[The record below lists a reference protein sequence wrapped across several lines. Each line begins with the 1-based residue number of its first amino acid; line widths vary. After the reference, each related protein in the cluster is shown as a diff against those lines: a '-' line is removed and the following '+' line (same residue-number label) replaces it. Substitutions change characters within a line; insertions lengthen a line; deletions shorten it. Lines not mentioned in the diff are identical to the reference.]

1 MLFYT
6 YIPIYSRL
14 QGGTDVNVM
23 LFIRYLFDFSIFFPT
38 ALLCI
43 APVRDHLK
51 SPKRSPLIALGVV
64 AVCWLAFSV
73 IGAAFGI
80 NSNMLLWWEMLL
92 AFCLYRRALRDS
104 FSFGQPAFAFTTSTM
119 VISMCRMLAVVINA
133 RAELNNPDNVYLLS
147 TSMLSLGLSAALS
160 ALYYSTT
167 VSWIR
172 WLLNQFDEERLWRT
186 VWVWPMALTALFIFI
201 LPQDPATVLV
211 NRMQKISVLV
221 ILASFISVFLQL
233 YQYYR
238 IAREC
243 TLNLHLTQENQMLA
257 VESRRYTEL
266 RTYME
271 QTRHLRHDFRQH
283 MRVISGL
290 TESGNLDA
298 LKVYLRQY
306 ESEIGDAPT
315 LLCSNP
321 AVDAIAGYYA
331 LWAANKQIPIH
342 WSLNLPDQ
350 LPLPEADLCMLL
362 GNLLEN
368 ALLASESL
376 PPEQRDVSVVCQ
388 MLSPAMLG
396 LIVENRY
403 DGVLKRHGDTL
414 YSTRHSGCGTGLIS
428 VKSAVRK
435 YNGQLTLDTENQT
448 FRVHILLNL

>member
-1 MLFYT
+1 MLCF
-6 YIPIYSRL
+6 
-14 QGGTDVNVM
+14 
-23 LFIRYLFDFSIFFPT
+23 
-38 ALLCI
+38 

-51 SPKRSPLIALGVV
+51 FSKHFMPMVLGIA
-64 AVCWLAFSV
+64 AVFWLAFSLF
-73 IGAAFGI
+73 GAVFGA
-80 NSNMLLWWEMLL
+80 NSNALLWWAMLL
-92 AFCLYRRALRDS
+92 AFCLYRRALGSS
-104 FSFGQPAFAFTTSTM
+104 FSLGRSAFAFTASTM

-133 RAELNNPDNVYLLS
+133 RAELNNSENAYLFS
-147 TSMLSLGLSAALS
+147 TSALSLGLSAVLS
-160 ALYYSTT
+160 VLYVSTT
-167 VSWIR
+167 VPWIR

-186 VWVWPMALTALFIFI
+186 VWIWPMALTALFIFI
-201 LPQDPATVLV
+201 LPQDPATILV
-211 NRMQKISVLV
+211 NRMQKISILV

-283 MRVISGL
+283 LRVISGL

-298 LKVYLRQY
+298 LKTYLHQY
-306 ESEIGDAPT
+306 ESEIGDAPA

-331 LWAANKQIPIH
+331 LWASQKQIPIH
-342 WSLNLPDQ
+342 WNLNLPDQ
-350 LPLPEADLCMLL
+350 LPLPESDLCMLM

-368 ALLASESL
+368 ALLASENL
-376 PPEQRDVSVVCQ
+376 PPAERDVSVVCQ

-403 DGVLKRHGDTL
+403 DGTLKHHGDVL
-414 YSTRHSGCGTGLIS
+414 YSTRHAGCGMGLIS

-435 YNGQLTLDTENQT
+435 YNGQLTMSTENKT

>member
-1 MLFYT
+1 MLCF
-6 YIPIYSRL
+6 
-14 QGGTDVNVM
+14 
-23 LFIRYLFDFSIFFPT
+23 
-38 ALLCI
+38 

-51 SPKRSPLIALGVV
+51 FSKHFMPMVLGIA
-64 AVCWLAFSV
+64 AVFWLAFSLF
-73 IGAAFGI
+73 GAVFGA
-80 NSNMLLWWEMLL
+80 NSNALLWWAMLL
-92 AFCLYRRALRDS
+92 AFCLYRRALGSS
-104 FSFGQPAFAFTTSTM
+104 FSLGRSAFAFTASTM

-133 RAELNNPDNVYLLS
+133 RAELNNSENAYLFS
-147 TSMLSLGLSAALS
+147 TSALSLGLSAVLS
-160 ALYYSTT
+160 VLYVSTT
-167 VSWIR
+167 VPWIR

-186 VWVWPMALTALFIFI
+186 VWIWPMALTALFIFI
-201 LPQDPATVLV
+201 LPQDPATILV
-211 NRMQKISVLV
+211 NRMQKISILV

-283 MRVISGL
+283 LRVISGL

-298 LKVYLRQY
+298 LKTYLHQY
-306 ESEIGDAPT
+306 ESEIGDAPA

-331 LWAANKQIPIH
+331 LWASQKQIPIH
-342 WSLNLPDQ
+342 WNLNLPDQ
-350 LPLPEADLCMLL
+350 LPLPESDLCMLM

-368 ALLASESL
+368 ALLASENL
-376 PPEQRDVSVVCQ
+376 PPAERDVSVVCQ

-403 DGVLKRHGDTL
+403 DGTLKRHGDTL
-414 YSTRHSGCGTGLIS
+414 YSTRHSGCGMGLIS

-435 YNGQLTLDTENQT
+435 YNGQLTMSTENKT

>member
-1 MLFYT
+1 MNILLFAH
-6 YIPIYSRL
+6 
-14 QGGTDVNVM
+14 
-23 LFIRYLFDFSIFFPT
+23 YLADFSIFFPV
-38 ALLCI
+38 ALLCL
-43 APVRDHLK
+43 APVRSHMK
-51 SPKRSPLIALGVV
+51 FPKRSPLIALGIA
-64 AVCWLAFSV
+64 AVFWLAFSLF
-73 IGAAFGI
+73 GAVLGA
-80 NSNMLLWWEMLL
+80 NSNALLWWAMLL
-92 AFCLYRRALRDS
+92 AFLLYRCALSSS
-104 FSFGQPAFAFTTSTM
+104 FSFGRPAFAFTTSTM

-133 RAELNNPDNVYLLS
+133 RAELNNSENVYLFS
-147 TSMLSLGLSAALS
+147 TSALSLGLSAVLS
-160 ALYYSTT
+160 VLYVSTT
-167 VSWIR
+167 VPWIR

-186 VWVWPMALTALFIFI
+186 VWIWPMALTALFIFI
-201 LPQDPATVLV
+201 LPQDPATILV

-257 VESRRYTEL
+257 VESRRYAEL

-283 MRVISGL
+283 LRVISGL

-298 LKVYLRQY
+298 LKTYLHQY
-306 ESEIGDAPT
+306 ESEIGDAPA

-331 LWAANKQIPIH
+331 LWASQKQIPIH
-342 WSLNLPDQ
+342 WNLNLPDQ
-350 LPLPEADLCMLL
+350 LPLPESDLCMLM

-368 ALLASESL
+368 ALLASENL
-376 PPEQRDVSVVCQ
+376 PPEERDVSVVCQ

-403 DGVLKRHGDTL
+403 DGTLKRHGDAL

-435 YNGQLTLDTENQT
+435 YNGQLTMSTENKT

>member
-1 MLFYT
+1 MLCF
-6 YIPIYSRL
+6 
-14 QGGTDVNVM
+14 
-23 LFIRYLFDFSIFFPT
+23 
-38 ALLCI
+38 

-51 SPKRSPLIALGVV
+51 FSKHFMPMVLGIA
-64 AVCWLAFSV
+64 AVFWLAFSLF
-73 IGAAFGI
+73 GAVLGA
-80 NSNMLLWWEMLL
+80 NSNALLWWAMLL
-92 AFCLYRRALRDS
+92 AFCLYQRALGFS
-104 FSFGQPAFAFTTSTM
+104 FSLGRSAFAFTASTM

-133 RAELNNPDNVYLLS
+133 RAELNNSENVYLFS
-147 TSMLSLGLSAALS
+147 TSALSLGLSAVLS
-160 ALYYSTT
+160 VLYVSTT

-186 VWVWPMALTALFIFI
+186 VWIWPMALTALFIFI
-201 LPQDPATVLV
+201 LPQDPATILV
-211 NRMQKISVLV
+211 NRMQKISILV

-257 VESRRYTEL
+257 VESRRYAEL

-283 MRVISGL
+283 LRVISGL

-298 LKVYLRQY
+298 LKTYLHQY
-306 ESEIGDAPT
+306 ESEIGDAPA

-331 LWAANKQIPIH
+331 LWASQKQIPIH
-342 WSLNLPDQ
+342 WNLNLPDQ
-350 LPLPEADLCMLL
+350 LPLPESDLCMLM

-368 ALLASESL
+368 ALLASENL
-376 PPEQRDVSVVCQ
+376 PPEERDVSVVCQ
-388 MLSPAMLG
+388 MLSHAMLG

-403 DGVLKRHGDTL
+403 DGTLKRHGDTL
-414 YSTRHSGCGTGLIS
+414 YSTRHSGCGMGLIS

-435 YNGQLTLDTENQT
+435 YNGQLTMSTENKT

>member
-1 MLFYT
+1 MNILLFAHY
-6 YIPIYSRL
+6 L
-14 QGGTDVNVM
+14 ADV
-23 LFIRYLFDFSIFFPT
+23 SIFFPV
-38 ALLCI
+38 ALLCL
-43 APVRDHLK
+43 APVRSHMK
-51 SPKRSPLIALGVV
+51 FPKRSPLIALGIA
-64 AVCWLAFSV
+64 AVFWLAFSLF
-73 IGAAFGI
+73 GAVLGA
-80 NSNMLLWWEMLL
+80 NSNALLWWAMLL
-92 AFCLYRRALRDS
+92 AFLLYRCALSSS
-104 FSFGQPAFAFTTSTM
+104 FSFGRPAFAFTTSTM

-133 RAELNNPDNVYLLS
+133 RAELNNSENVYLFS
-147 TSMLSLGLSAALS
+147 TSALSLGLSAVLS
-160 ALYYSTT
+160 VLYVSTT
-167 VSWIR
+167 VPWIR

-186 VWVWPMALTALFIFI
+186 VWIWPMALTALFIFI
-201 LPQDPATVLV
+201 LPQDPATILV

-283 MRVISGL
+283 LRVISGL

-298 LKVYLRQY
+298 LKTYLHQY
-306 ESEIGDAPT
+306 ESEIGDAPA

-331 LWAANKQIPIH
+331 LWASQKQIPIH
-342 WSLNLPDQ
+342 WNLNLPDQ
-350 LPLPEADLCMLL
+350 LPLPESDLCMLM

-368 ALLASESL
+368 ALLASENL
-376 PPEQRDVSVVCQ
+376 PPEERDVSVVCQ

-403 DGVLKRHGDTL
+403 DGTLKRHGDAL

-435 YNGQLTLDTENQT
+435 YNGQLTMSTENKT

>member
-1 MLFYT
+1 MNILLFAH
-6 YIPIYSRL
+6 
-14 QGGTDVNVM
+14 
-23 LFIRYLFDFSIFFPT
+23 YLADFSIFFPV
-38 ALLCI
+38 ALLCL
-43 APVRDHLK
+43 APVRSHMK
-51 SPKRSPLIALGVV
+51 FPKRSPLIALGIA
-64 AVCWLAFSV
+64 AVFWLAFSLF
-73 IGAAFGI
+73 GAVLGA
-80 NSNMLLWWEMLL
+80 NSNALLWWAMLL
-92 AFCLYRRALRDS
+92 AFLLYRCALSSS
-104 FSFGQPAFAFTTSTM
+104 FSFGRPAFAFTTSTM

-133 RAELNNPDNVYLLS
+133 RAELNNSENVYLFS
-147 TSMLSLGLSAALS
+147 TSALSLGLSAVLS
-160 ALYYSTT
+160 VLYVSTT
-167 VSWIR
+167 VPWIR

-186 VWVWPMALTALFIFI
+186 VWIWPMALTALFIFI
-201 LPQDPATVLV
+201 LPQDPATILV
-211 NRMQKISVLV
+211 NRMQKISVLA

-283 MRVISGL
+283 LRVISRL

-298 LKVYLRQY
+298 LKTYLHQY
-306 ESEIGDAPT
+306 ESEIGDAPA

-331 LWAANKQIPIH
+331 LWASQKQIPIH
-342 WSLNLPDQ
+342 WNLNLPDQ
-350 LPLPEADLCMLL
+350 LPLPESDLCMLM

-368 ALLASESL
+368 ALLASENL
-376 PPEQRDVSVVCQ
+376 PPEERDVSVVCQ

-403 DGVLKRHGDTL
+403 DGTLKRHGDAL

-435 YNGQLTLDTENQT
+435 YNGQLTMSTENKT

>member
-1 MLFYT
+1 MLCF
-6 YIPIYSRL
+6 
-14 QGGTDVNVM
+14 
-23 LFIRYLFDFSIFFPT
+23 
-38 ALLCI
+38 

-51 SPKRSPLIALGVV
+51 FSKHFIPMVLGVA
-64 AVCWLAFSV
+64 AVFWLAFSLF
-73 IGAAFGI
+73 GAVLGA
-80 NSNMLLWWEMLL
+80 NSNALLWWAMLL
-92 AFCLYRRALRDS
+92 AFCLHQRALGFS
-104 FSFGQPAFAFTTSTM
+104 FSLGRSAFAFTASTM

-133 RAELNNPDNVYLLS
+133 RAELNNSENVYLFS
-147 TSMLSLGLSAALS
+147 TSALSLGLSAVLS
-160 ALYYSTT
+160 VLYVSTT

-186 VWVWPMALTALFIFI
+186 VWIWPMALTALFIFI
-201 LPQDPATVLV
+201 LPQDPATILV
-211 NRMQKISVLV
+211 NRMQKISILV

-257 VESRRYTEL
+257 VESRRYAEL

-283 MRVISGL
+283 LRVISGL

-298 LKVYLRQY
+298 LKTYLHQY
-306 ESEIGDAPT
+306 ESEIGDAPA

-331 LWAANKQIPIH
+331 LWASQKQIPIH
-342 WSLNLPDQ
+342 WNLNLPDQ
-350 LPLPEADLCMLL
+350 LSLPESDLCMLM

-368 ALLASESL
+368 ALLASENL
-376 PPEQRDVSVVCQ
+376 PPEERDVSVVCQ

-403 DGVLKRHGDTL
+403 DGTLKRHGDTL
-414 YSTRHSGCGTGLIS
+414 YSTRHSGCGMGLIS

-435 YNGQLTLDTENQT
+435 YNGQLTMSTENKT

>member
-1 MLFYT
+1 M
-6 YIPIYSRL
+6 
-14 QGGTDVNVM
+14 
-23 LFIRYLFDFSIFFPT
+23 
-38 ALLCI
+38 
-43 APVRDHLK
+43 K
-51 SPKRSPLIALGVV
+51 SPKRSPLIALGIA
-64 AVCWLAFSV
+64 AVFWLAFSLF
-73 IGAAFGI
+73 GAVLGA
-80 NSNMLLWWEMLL
+80 NSNTLIWWAMLL
-92 AFCLYRRALRDS
+92 AFCLYRRVLSSA
-104 FSFGQPAFAFTTSTM
+104 FSLGRSAFAFTTSTM
-119 VISMCRMLAVVINA
+119 AISMCRMLAVVINA
-133 RAELNNPDNVYLLS
+133 RAELNNPENVYLFS
-147 TSMLSLGLSAALS
+147 TSALSLGLSAVLS
-160 ALYYSTT
+160 VLYVSTT
-167 VSWIR
+167 VPWIR

-186 VWVWPMALTALFIFI
+186 VWIWPMALTALFIFI
-201 LPQDPATVLV
+201 LPQDPATILV

-283 MRVISGL
+283 LRVISGL
-290 TESGNLDA
+290 TESGNLNA
-298 LKVYLRQY
+298 LKTYLHQY
-306 ESEIGDAPT
+306 ESEIGDAPA

-331 LWAANKQIPIH
+331 LWASQKQIPIH
-342 WSLNLPDQ
+342 WNLNLPDR
-350 LPLPEADLCMLL
+350 LPLPEADLCMLM

-368 ALLASESL
+368 ALLASENL
-376 PPEQRDVSVVCQ
+376 PPEERDVSVVCQ

-403 DGVLKRHGDTL
+403 DGTLKRHGDTL

-435 YNGQLTLDTENQT
+435 YNGQLTMSTENKT

>member
-1 MLFYT
+1 MLCF
-6 YIPIYSRL
+6 
-14 QGGTDVNVM
+14 
-23 LFIRYLFDFSIFFPT
+23 
-38 ALLCI
+38 

-51 SPKRSPLIALGVV
+51 FSKHFIPMVLSV
-64 AVCWLAFSV
+64 AAVFWLAFSLF
-73 IGAAFGI
+73 GAVLGA
-80 NSNMLLWWEMLL
+80 NSNALLWWAMLL
-92 AFCLYRRALRDS
+92 AFCLYQRALGFS
-104 FSFGQPAFAFTTSTM
+104 FSLGRSAFAFTASTM

-133 RAELNNPDNVYLLS
+133 RAELNNSENVYLFS
-147 TSMLSLGLSAALS
+147 TSALSLGLSAVLS
-160 ALYYSTT
+160 VLYVSTT

-186 VWVWPMALTALFIFI
+186 VWIWPMALTALFIFI
-201 LPQDPATVLV
+201 LPQDPATILV
-211 NRMQKISVLV
+211 NRMQKISILV

-257 VESRRYTEL
+257 VESRRYAEL

-283 MRVISGL
+283 LRVISGL

-298 LKVYLRQY
+298 LKTYLHQY
-306 ESEIGDAPT
+306 ESEIGDAPA

-331 LWAANKQIPIH
+331 LWASQKQIPIH
-342 WSLNLPDQ
+342 WNLNLPDQ
-350 LPLPEADLCMLL
+350 LSLPEADLCMLM

-368 ALLASESL
+368 ALLASENL
-376 PPEQRDVSVVCQ
+376 PPEERDVSVVCQ

-403 DGVLKRHGDTL
+403 DGTLKRHGDTL
-414 YSTRHSGCGTGLIS
+414 YSTRHSGCGMGLIS

-435 YNGQLTLDTENQT
+435 YNGQLTMSTENKT

>member
-1 MLFYT
+1 MNILLFAH
-6 YIPIYSRL
+6 
-14 QGGTDVNVM
+14 
-23 LFIRYLFDFSIFFPT
+23 YLADFSIFFPV
-38 ALLCI
+38 ALLCL
-43 APVRDHLK
+43 APVRSHMK
-51 SPKRSPLIALGVV
+51 FPKRSPLIALGIA
-64 AVCWLAFSV
+64 AVFWLAFSLF
-73 IGAAFGI
+73 GAVLGA
-80 NSNMLLWWEMLL
+80 NSNALLWWAMLL
-92 AFCLYRRALRDS
+92 AFLLYRCALSSS
-104 FSFGQPAFAFTTSTM
+104 FSFGRPAFAFTTSTM

-133 RAELNNPDNVYLLS
+133 RAELNNSENVYLFS
-147 TSMLSLGLSAALS
+147 TSALSLGLSAALS
-160 ALYYSTT
+160 ALY
-167 VSWIR
+167 VSATAPWIR

-186 VWVWPMALTALFIFI
+186 VWIWPMALTALFIFI
-201 LPQDPATVLV
+201 LPQDPATILV

-283 MRVISGL
+283 LRVISGL

-298 LKVYLRQY
+298 LKTYLHQY
-306 ESEIGDAPT
+306 ESEIGDAPA

-331 LWAANKQIPIH
+331 LWASQKQIPIH
-342 WSLNLPDQ
+342 WNLNLPDQ
-350 LPLPEADLCMLL
+350 LPLPESDLCMLM

-368 ALLASESL
+368 ALLASENL
-376 PPEQRDVSVVCQ
+376 PPEERDVSVVCQ

-403 DGVLKRHGDTL
+403 DGTLKRHGDAL

-435 YNGQLTLDTENQT
+435 YNGQLTMSTENKT

>member
-1 MLFYT
+1 MLCF
-6 YIPIYSRL
+6 
-14 QGGTDVNVM
+14 
-23 LFIRYLFDFSIFFPT
+23 
-38 ALLCI
+38 

-51 SPKRSPLIALGVV
+51 FSKHFIPMVLGIA
-64 AVCWLAFSV
+64 AVFWLAFSLF
-73 IGAAFGI
+73 GAVLGA
-80 NSNMLLWWEMLL
+80 NSNALLWWAMLL
-92 AFCLYRRALRDS
+92 AFCLYQRALGFS
-104 FSFGQPAFAFTTSTM
+104 FSLGRSAFAFTASTM

-133 RAELNNPDNVYLLS
+133 RAELNNSENVYLFS
-147 TSMLSLGLSAALS
+147 TSALSLGLSAVLS
-160 ALYYSTT
+160 VLYVSTT

-186 VWVWPMALTALFIFI
+186 VWIWPMALTALFIFI
-201 LPQDPATVLV
+201 LPQDPATILV
-211 NRMQKISVLV
+211 NRMQKISILV

-233 YQYYR
+233 YRYYR

-283 MRVISGL
+283 LRVISGL

-298 LKVYLRQY
+298 LKTYLHQY
-306 ESEIGDAPT
+306 ESEIGDAPA

-331 LWAANKQIPIH
+331 LWASQKQISIH
-342 WSLNLPDQ
+342 WNLNLPDQ
-350 LPLPEADLCMLL
+350 LPLPESDLCMLM

-368 ALLASESL
+368 ALLASENL
-376 PPEQRDVSVVCQ
+376 PTEERDVSVVCQ

-403 DGVLKRHGDTL
+403 DGTLKRHGDTL
-414 YSTRHSGCGTGLIS
+414 YSTRHSGCGMGLIS
-428 VKSAVRK
+428 IKSAVRK
-435 YNGQLTLDTENQT
+435 YNGQLTMSTENKT

>member
-1 MLFYT
+1 MNILLFA
-6 YIPIYSRL
+6 
-14 QGGTDVNVM
+14 
-23 LFIRYLFDFSIFFPT
+23 RYLADFSIFFPV

-43 APVRDHLK
+43 APVRSHMK
-51 SPKRSPLIALGVV
+51 FPKRSPLIVLGIA
-64 AVCWLAFSV
+64 AVFWLAFSLF
-73 IGAAFGI
+73 GAVLGA
-80 NSNMLLWWEMLL
+80 NSNTLIWWAMLL
-92 AFCLYRRALRDS
+92 AFCLYRRVLSSS
-104 FSFGQPAFAFTTSTM
+104 FSLGRSAFAFTASTM

-133 RAELNNPDNVYLLS
+133 RAELNNPENAYLFS
-147 TSMLSLGLSAALS
+147 TSALSLGLSAVLS
-160 ALYYSTT
+160 VLYVSTT
-167 VSWIR
+167 VPWIR

-186 VWVWPMALTALFIFI
+186 VWIWPMALTALFIFI
-201 LPQDPATVLV
+201 LPQDPATILV

-257 VESRRYTEL
+257 VESRRYAEL

-283 MRVISGL
+283 LRVISGL

-298 LKVYLRQY
+298 LKTYLHQY
-306 ESEIGDAPT
+306 ESEIGDAPA
-315 LLCSNP
+315 LLCSNL

-331 LWAANKQIPIH
+331 LWASQKQIPIH
-342 WSLNLPDQ
+342 WNLNLPDQ
-350 LPLPEADLCMLL
+350 LPMPEADLCMMM

-368 ALLASESL
+368 ALLASERL
-376 PPEQRDVSVVCQ
+376 PPEERDVSVVCQ

-403 DGVLKRHGDTL
+403 DGTLKRHGDTL

-435 YNGQLTLDTENQT
+435 YNGQLTMSTENKT

>member
-1 MLFYT
+1 MLCF
-6 YIPIYSRL
+6 
-14 QGGTDVNVM
+14 
-23 LFIRYLFDFSIFFPT
+23 
-38 ALLCI
+38 

-51 SPKRSPLIALGVV
+51 FSKHFIPMVLGVA
-64 AVCWLAFSV
+64 AVFWLAFSLF
-73 IGAAFGI
+73 GAVLGA
-80 NSNMLLWWEMLL
+80 NSNALLWWAMLL
-92 AFCLYRRALRDS
+92 AFCLYQRALGFS
-104 FSFGQPAFAFTTSTM
+104 FSLGRSAFAFTASTM

-133 RAELNNPDNVYLLS
+133 RAELNNSENVYLFS
-147 TSMLSLGLSAALS
+147 TSALSLGLSAVLS
-160 ALYYSTT
+160 VLYVSTT
-167 VSWIR
+167 VPWIR

-186 VWVWPMALTALFIFI
+186 VWIWPMALTALFIFI
-201 LPQDPATVLV
+201 LPQDPATILV
-211 NRMQKISVLV
+211 NRMQKISILV

-238 IAREC
+238 SAREC

-257 VESRRYTEL
+257 VESRRYAEL

-283 MRVISGL
+283 LRVISGL

-298 LKVYLRQY
+298 LKTYLHQY
-306 ESEIGDAPT
+306 ESEIGDAPA

-331 LWAANKQIPIH
+331 LWASQKQIPIH
-342 WSLNLPDQ
+342 WNLNLPDQ
-350 LPLPEADLCMLL
+350 LSLPEADLCMLM

-368 ALLASESL
+368 ALLASENL
-376 PPEQRDVSVVCQ
+376 PPEERDVSVVCQ

-403 DGVLKRHGDTL
+403 DGTLKRHGDTL
-414 YSTRHSGCGTGLIS
+414 YSTRHSGCGMGLIS

-435 YNGQLTLDTENQT
+435 YNGQLTMSTENKT

>member
-1 MLFYT
+1 MNILLFAH
-6 YIPIYSRL
+6 
-14 QGGTDVNVM
+14 
-23 LFIRYLFDFSIFFPT
+23 YLADFSIFFPV
-38 ALLCI
+38 ALLCL
-43 APVRDHLK
+43 APVRSHMK
-51 SPKRSPLIALGVV
+51 FPKRSPLIALGIA
-64 AVCWLAFSV
+64 AVFWLAFSLF
-73 IGAAFGI
+73 GAVLGA
-80 NSNMLLWWEMLL
+80 NSNALLWWAMLL
-92 AFCLYRRALRDS
+92 AFLLYRCALSSS
-104 FSFGQPAFAFTTSTM
+104 FSFGQPAFVFTASTM

-133 RAELNNPDNVYLLS
+133 RAELNNSENVYLFS
-147 TSMLSLGLSAALS
+147 TSALSLGLSAALS
-160 ALYYSTT
+160 ALYVSAT
-167 VSWIR
+167 VPWIR

-186 VWVWPMALTALFIFI
+186 VWIWPMALTALFIFI
-201 LPQDPATVLV
+201 LPQDPATILV
-211 NRMQKISVLV
+211 NRMQKISILA

-283 MRVISGL
+283 LRVISGL

-298 LKVYLRQY
+298 LKTYLHQY
-306 ESEIGDAPT
+306 ESEIGDAPA

-331 LWAANKQIPIH
+331 LWASQKQIPIH
-342 WSLNLPDQ
+342 WNLNLPDQ
-350 LPLPEADLCMLL
+350 LPLPESDLCMLM

-368 ALLASESL
+368 ALLASENL
-376 PPEQRDVSVVCQ
+376 PPEERDVSVVCQ

-403 DGVLKRHGDTL
+403 DGTLKRHGDAL

-435 YNGQLTLDTENQT
+435 YNGQLTMSTENKT

>member
-1 MLFYT
+1 MNILLFA
-6 YIPIYSRL
+6 
-14 QGGTDVNVM
+14 
-23 LFIRYLFDFSIFFPT
+23 RYLADFSIFFSV

-43 APVRDHLK
+43 APVRSHMK
-51 SPKRSPLIALGVV
+51 SPKRSPLIALGIA
-64 AVCWLAFSV
+64 AVFWLAFSLF
-73 IGAAFGI
+73 GAVLGA
-80 NSNMLLWWEMLL
+80 NSNTLIWWAMLL
-92 AFCLYRRALRDS
+92 AFCLYRRVLSSS
-104 FSFGQPAFAFTTSTM
+104 FSLGRSAFAFTTSTM
-119 VISMCRMLAVVINA
+119 AISMCRMLAVVINA
-133 RAELNNPDNVYLLS
+133 RAELNNPENVYLFS
-147 TSMLSLGLSAALS
+147 TSALSLGLSAVLS
-160 ALYYSTT
+160 VLYVSTT
-167 VSWIR
+167 VPWTR

-186 VWVWPMALTALFIFI
+186 VWIWPMALTALFIFI
-201 LPQDPATVLV
+201 LPQDPATILV

-238 IAREC
+238 IAWEC

-257 VESRRYTEL
+257 VESRRYAEL

-283 MRVISGL
+283 LRVISGL

-298 LKVYLRQY
+298 LKTYLHQY
-306 ESEIGDAPT
+306 ESEIGDAPA

-331 LWAANKQIPIH
+331 LWASQKQIPIR
-342 WSLNLPDQ
+342 WNLNLPDQ
-350 LPLPEADLCMLL
+350 LPLPEADLCMLM

-368 ALLASESL
+368 ALLASENL
-376 PPEQRDVSVVCQ
+376 PPEERDVSVVCQ

-403 DGVLKRHGDTL
+403 DGTLKRHGDTL

-435 YNGQLTLDTENQT
+435 YNGQLTMSTENKT

>member
-1 MLFYT
+1 
-6 YIPIYSRL
+6 
-14 QGGTDVNVM
+14 
-23 LFIRYLFDFSIFFPT
+23 
-38 ALLCI
+38 
-43 APVRDHLK
+43 
-51 SPKRSPLIALGVV
+51 
-64 AVCWLAFSV
+64 
-73 IGAAFGI
+73 
-80 NSNMLLWWEMLL
+80 
-92 AFCLYRRALRDS
+92 
-104 FSFGQPAFAFTTSTM
+104 M

-133 RAELNNPDNVYLLS
+133 RAELNNPENVYLFS
-147 TSMLSLGLSAALS
+147 TSALSLGLSAVLS
-160 ALYYSTT
+160 VLYVSTT
-167 VSWIR
+167 VPWIR

-186 VWVWPMALTALFIFI
+186 VWIWPMALTALFIFI
-201 LPQDPATVLV
+201 LPQDPATILV

-283 MRVISGL
+283 LRVISGL

-298 LKVYLRQY
+298 LKTYLHQY
-306 ESEIGDAPT
+306 ESEIGDAPA

-331 LWAANKQIPIH
+331 LWASQKQIPIH
-342 WSLNLPDQ
+342 WNLNLPDQ
-350 LPLPEADLCMLL
+350 LPLPESDLCMLM

-368 ALLASESL
+368 ALLASENL
-376 PPEQRDVSVVCQ
+376 PTEERDVSVVCQ

-403 DGVLKRHGDTL
+403 DGTLKRHGDAL

-435 YNGQLTLDTENQT
+435 YNGQLTMSTENKT

>member
-1 MLFYT
+1 M
-6 YIPIYSRL
+6 
-14 QGGTDVNVM
+14 
-23 LFIRYLFDFSIFFPT
+23 
-38 ALLCI
+38 
-43 APVRDHLK
+43 K
-51 SPKRSPLIALGVV
+51 SPKRSPLIALGIA
-64 AVCWLAFSV
+64 AVCWLGFSLL
-73 IGAAFGI
+73 GAAFGI
-80 NSNMLLWWEMLL
+80 RSNTLLWWAILL
-92 AFCLYRRALRDS
+92 AFCLYRRVLGSS
-104 FSFGQPAFAFTTSTM
+104 FSFGRPAFAFTTSTM

-133 RAELNNPDNVYLLS
+133 RAELNNPENVYLFS
-147 TSMLSLGLSAALS
+147 TSALSLGLSAVLS
-160 ALYYSTT
+160 VLYVSTT
-167 VSWIR
+167 VPWIR
-172 WLLNQFDEERLWRT
+172 WLLNQFNEERLWRT
-186 VWVWPMALTALFIFI
+186 VWIWPMALTALFIFI
-201 LPQDPATVLV
+201 LPQDPATILV
-211 NRMQKISVLV
+211 NRMQKISVLA

-257 VESRRYTEL
+257 VESRRYAEL

-283 MRVISGL
+283 LRVISGL

-298 LKVYLRQY
+298 LKTYLHQY
-306 ESEIGDAPT
+306 ESEIGDAPA

-331 LWAANKQIPIH
+331 LWASQKQIPIH
-342 WSLNLPDQ
+342 WNLNLPDQ
-350 LPLPEADLCMLL
+350 LPLPEADLCMLM

-368 ALLASESL
+368 ALLASENL
-376 PPEQRDVSVVCQ
+376 PTEERDVSVVCQ

-403 DGVLKRHGDTL
+403 DGTLKRHGDTL
-414 YSTRHSGCGTGLIS
+414 YSTRHSGGGTGLIS

-435 YNGQLTLDTENQT
+435 YNGQLTLNTENKT

>member
-1 MLFYT
+1 MLCF
-6 YIPIYSRL
+6 
-14 QGGTDVNVM
+14 
-23 LFIRYLFDFSIFFPT
+23 
-38 ALLCI
+38 

-51 SPKRSPLIALGVV
+51 FSKHFMPMVLGIA
-64 AVCWLAFSV
+64 AVFWLAFSLF
-73 IGAAFGI
+73 GAVLGA
-80 NSNMLLWWEMLL
+80 NSNALLWWAMLL
-92 AFCLYRRALRDS
+92 AFCLYQRALGFS
-104 FSFGQPAFAFTTSTM
+104 FSLGRSAFAFTASTM

-133 RAELNNPDNVYLLS
+133 RAELNNSENVYLFS
-147 TSMLSLGLSAALS
+147 TSALSLGLSAVLS
-160 ALYYSTT
+160 VLYVSTT

-186 VWVWPMALTALFIFI
+186 VWIWPMALTALFIFI
-201 LPQDPATVLV
+201 LPQDPATILV
-211 NRMQKISVLV
+211 NRMQKISILV
-221 ILASFISVFLQL
+221 ILASSISVFLQL

-257 VESRRYTEL
+257 VESRRYAEL

-283 MRVISGL
+283 LRVISGL

-298 LKVYLRQY
+298 LKTYLHQY
-306 ESEIGDAPT
+306 ESEIGDAPA

-331 LWAANKQIPIH
+331 LWASQKQIPIH
-342 WSLNLPDQ
+342 WNLNLPDQ
-350 LPLPEADLCMLL
+350 LSLPEADLCMLM

-368 ALLASESL
+368 ALLASENL
-376 PPEQRDVSVVCQ
+376 PPEERDVSVVCQ

-403 DGVLKRHGDTL
+403 DGTLKRHGDTL
-414 YSTRHSGCGTGLIS
+414 YSTRHSGCGMGLIS

-435 YNGQLTLDTENQT
+435 YNGQLTMSTENKT

>member
-1 MLFYT
+1 MNILLFA
-6 YIPIYSRL
+6 
-14 QGGTDVNVM
+14 
-23 LFIRYLFDFSIFFPT
+23 RYLADFSIFFPV
-38 ALLCI
+38 ALLCL
-43 APVRDHLK
+43 APVRSHMK
-51 SPKRSPLIALGVV
+51 FPKRSPLIALGIA
-64 AVCWLAFSV
+64 AVFWLAFSLF
-73 IGAAFGI
+73 GAILGA
-80 NSNMLLWWEMLL
+80 NSNALLWWAMLL
-92 AFCLYRRALRDS
+92 AFLLYRCALSSS
-104 FSFGQPAFAFTTSTM
+104 FSFGQPAFVFTASTM

-133 RAELNNPDNVYLLS
+133 RAELNNPENVYLFS
-147 TSMLSLGLSAALS
+147 TSALSLGLSAVLS
-160 ALYYSTT
+160 ALYVSAT
-167 VSWIR
+167 VPWIR

-186 VWVWPMALTALFIFI
+186 VWIWPMALTALFIFI
-201 LPQDPATVLV
+201 LPQDPATILV
-211 NRMQKISVLV
+211 NRMQKISILA

-257 VESRRYTEL
+257 VESRRYAEL

-283 MRVISGL
+283 LRVISGL

-298 LKVYLRQY
+298 LKTYLHQY
-306 ESEIGDAPT
+306 ESEIGDAPA

-331 LWAANKQIPIH
+331 LWASQKQIPIH
-342 WSLNLPDQ
+342 WNLNLPDQ
-350 LPLPEADLCMLL
+350 LPLPESDLCMLM

-368 ALLASESL
+368 ALLASENL
-376 PPEQRDVSVVCQ
+376 PPEERDVSVVCQ

-403 DGVLKRHGDTL
+403 DGTLKRHGDAL

-435 YNGQLTLDTENQT
+435 YNGQLTMSTENKT

>member
-1 MLFYT
+1 MLCF
-6 YIPIYSRL
+6 
-14 QGGTDVNVM
+14 
-23 LFIRYLFDFSIFFPT
+23 
-38 ALLCI
+38 

-51 SPKRSPLIALGVV
+51 FSKHFIPMVLGVA
-64 AVCWLAFSV
+64 AVFWLAFSLF
-73 IGAAFGI
+73 GAVLGA
-80 NSNMLLWWEMLL
+80 NSNALFWWAMLL
-92 AFCLYRRALRDS
+92 AFCLYQRALGFS
-104 FSFGQPAFAFTTSTM
+104 FSLGRSAFAFTASTM

-133 RAELNNPDNVYLLS
+133 RAELNNSENVYLFS
-147 TSMLSLGLSAALS
+147 TSALSLGLSAVLS
-160 ALYYSTT
+160 VLYVSTT
-167 VSWIR
+167 VPWIR

-186 VWVWPMALTALFIFI
+186 VWIWPMALTALFIFI
-201 LPQDPATVLV
+201 LPQDPATILV
-211 NRMQKISVLV
+211 NRMQKISILV

-283 MRVISGL
+283 LRVISGL

-298 LKVYLRQY
+298 LKTYLHQY
-306 ESEIGDAPT
+306 ESEIGDAPA

-331 LWAANKQIPIH
+331 LWASQKQISIH
-342 WSLNLPDQ
+342 WNLNLPDQ
-350 LPLPEADLCMLL
+350 LPLPESDLCMLM

-368 ALLASESL
+368 ALLASENL
-376 PPEQRDVSVVCQ
+376 PTEERDVSVVCQ

-403 DGVLKRHGDTL
+403 DGTLKRHGDTL
-414 YSTRHSGCGTGLIS
+414 YSTRHSGCGMGLIS

-435 YNGQLTLDTENQT
+435 YNGQLTMSTENKT

>member
-1 MLFYT
+1 MNALLF
-6 YIPIYSRL
+6 L
-14 QGGTDVNVM
+14 
-23 LFIRYLFDFSIFFPT
+23 RYLADFSIFFPAT
-38 ALLCI
+38 MLCF

-51 SPKRSPLIALGVV
+51 SPKHFMLMALGTA
-64 AVCWLAFSV
+64 AVCWLGFSLL
-73 IGAAFGI
+73 GAAFGI
-80 NSNMLLWWEMLL
+80 RSNTLIWWEMLL
-92 AFCLYRRALRDS
+92 AFFLYRRALGSS
-104 FSFGQPAFAFTTSTM
+104 FSLGQPAFAFTTSTM

-133 RAELNNPDNVYLLS
+133 HAELHNSENVYLFS
-147 TSMLSLGLSAALS
+147 TSLLSLGLSVALS
-160 ALYYSTT
+160 ALYAFMT
-167 VSWIR
+167 VPWIR

-186 VWVWPMALTALFIFI
+186 VWIWPMALTALFVFI
-201 LPQDPATVLV
+201 LPEDPATVLV
-211 NRMQKISVLV
+211 NRMQQISILA

-257 VESRRYTEL
+257 IESRRYTEL

-283 MRVISGL
+283 LRVISGL
-290 TESGNLDA
+290 TENGNLDA
-298 LKVYLRQY
+298 LKTYLHQY

-315 LLCSNP
+315 LLCCNP

-331 LWAANKQIPIH
+331 LWASQKQIPIH
-342 WSLNLPDQ
+342 WNLNLPDQ
-350 LPLPEADLCMLL
+350 LPMPEADLCMLM

-368 ALLASESL
+368 ALLASENL
-376 PPEQRDVSVVCQ
+376 PPEERDVSVVCQ

-403 DGVLKRHGDTL
+403 DGTLKRHGDTL
-414 YSTRHSGCGTGLIS
+414 YSTRHAGCGTGLIS

-435 YNGQLTLDTENQT
+435 YNGQLTMDTENRF

>member
-1 MLFYT
+1 MNILLFA
-6 YIPIYSRL
+6 
-14 QGGTDVNVM
+14 
-23 LFIRYLFDFSIFFPT
+23 RYLADFSIFFPV

-43 APVRDHLK
+43 APVRSHMK
-51 SPKRSPLIALGVV
+51 FPKRSPLIVLGIA
-64 AVCWLAFSV
+64 AVFWLAFSLF
-73 IGAAFGI
+73 GAVLGA
-80 NSNMLLWWEMLL
+80 NSNALLWWAMLL
-92 AFCLYRRALRDS
+92 AFCLYRRALGSSLSLGRS
-104 FSFGQPAFAFTTSTM
+104 AFAFTASTM

-133 RAELNNPDNVYLLS
+133 RAELNNSENVYLFS
-147 TSMLSLGLSAALS
+147 TSALSLGLSAVLS
-160 ALYYSTT
+160 VLYVSTT
-167 VSWIR
+167 VPWIR

-186 VWVWPMALTALFIFI
+186 VWIWPMALTALFIFI
-201 LPQDPATVLV
+201 LPQDPATILV
-211 NRMQKISVLV
+211 NRMQKISILV

-283 MRVISGL
+283 LRVISGL
-290 TESGNLDA
+290 TENGNLDA
-298 LKVYLRQY
+298 LKTYLHQY
-306 ESEIGDAPT
+306 ESEIGDAPA

-331 LWAANKQIPIH
+331 LWASQKQISIH
-342 WSLNLPDQ
+342 WNLNLPDQ
-350 LPLPEADLCMLL
+350 LPLPESDLCMLM

-368 ALLASESL
+368 ALLASENL
-376 PPEQRDVSVVCQ
+376 PTEERDVSVVCQ

-403 DGVLKRHGDTL
+403 DGTLKRHGDTL
-414 YSTRHSGCGTGLIS
+414 YSTRHSGCGMGLIS

-435 YNGQLTLDTENQT
+435 YNGQLTMSTENKT

>member
-1 MLFYT
+1 MNILLFA
-6 YIPIYSRL
+6 
-14 QGGTDVNVM
+14 
-23 LFIRYLFDFSIFFPT
+23 RYLADFSIFFPV

-43 APVRDHLK
+43 APVRSHMK
-51 SPKRSPLIALGVV
+51 SPRRSPLIALGIA
-64 AVCWLAFSV
+64 AVCWLGFSLL
-73 IGAAFGI
+73 GAAFGI
-80 NSNMLLWWEMLL
+80 RSNTLLWWAMLL
-92 AFCLYRRALRDS
+92 AFCLYRRVLSSS
-104 FSFGQPAFAFTTSTM
+104 FSFGRPAFAFTTSTM

-133 RAELNNPDNVYLLS
+133 RAELNNPENVYLFS
-147 TSMLSLGLSAALS
+147 TSALSLGLSAVLS
-160 ALYYSTT
+160 VLYVSTT
-167 VSWIR
+167 VPWIR

-186 VWVWPMALTALFIFI
+186 VWIWPMALTALFIFI
-201 LPQDPATVLV
+201 LPQDPATILV

-257 VESRRYTEL
+257 VESRRYAEL

-283 MRVISGL
+283 LRVISGL

-298 LKVYLRQY
+298 LKTYLHQY
-306 ESEIGDAPT
+306 ESEIGDAPA

-331 LWAANKQIPIH
+331 LWASQKQIPIR
-342 WSLNLPDQ
+342 WNLNLPDQ
-350 LPLPEADLCMLL
+350 LPLPEADLCMLM

-368 ALLASESL
+368 ALLASENL
-376 PPEQRDVSVVCQ
+376 PPEERDVSVVCQ

-403 DGVLKRHGDTL
+403 DGTLKRHGDTL

-435 YNGQLTLDTENQT
+435 YNGQLTMSTENKT

>member
-1 MLFYT
+1 MLCF
-6 YIPIYSRL
+6 
-14 QGGTDVNVM
+14 
-23 LFIRYLFDFSIFFPT
+23 
-38 ALLCI
+38 

-51 SPKRSPLIALGVV
+51 FSKHFIPMVLSV
-64 AVCWLAFSV
+64 AAVFWLAFSLF
-73 IGAAFGI
+73 GAVLGA
-80 NSNMLLWWEMLL
+80 NSNALLWWAMLL
-92 AFCLYRRALRDS
+92 AFCLYQRALGFS
-104 FSFGQPAFAFTTSTM
+104 FSLGRSAFAFTASTM

-133 RAELNNPDNVYLLS
+133 RAELNNSENVYLFS
-147 TSMLSLGLSAALS
+147 TSALSLGLSAVLS
-160 ALYYSTT
+160 VLYVSTT

-186 VWVWPMALTALFIFI
+186 VWIWPMALTALFIFI
-201 LPQDPATVLV
+201 LPQDPATILV
-211 NRMQKISVLV
+211 NRMQKISILV

-257 VESRRYTEL
+257 VESRRYAEL

-283 MRVISGL
+283 LRVISGL

-298 LKVYLRQY
+298 LKTYLHQY
-306 ESEIGDAPT
+306 ESEIGDAPA

-331 LWAANKQIPIH
+331 LWASQKQISIH
-342 WSLNLPDQ
+342 WNLNLPDQ
-350 LPLPEADLCMLL
+350 LPLPEADLCMLM

-368 ALLASESL
+368 ALLASENL
-376 PPEQRDVSVVCQ
+376 PPEERDVSVVCQ

-403 DGVLKRHGDTL
+403 DGTLKRHGDTL
-414 YSTRHSGCGTGLIS
+414 YSTRHSGCGMGLIS

-435 YNGQLTLDTENQT
+435 YNGQLTMSTENKT

>member
-1 MLFYT
+1 MLCF
-6 YIPIYSRL
+6 
-14 QGGTDVNVM
+14 
-23 LFIRYLFDFSIFFPT
+23 
-38 ALLCI
+38 

-51 SPKRSPLIALGVV
+51 FSKHFIPMVLGIA
-64 AVCWLAFSV
+64 AVFWLAFSLF
-73 IGAAFGI
+73 GAVLGA
-80 NSNMLLWWEMLL
+80 NSNALLWWAMLL
-92 AFCLYRRALRDS
+92 AFCLYRRTLGSS
-104 FSFGQPAFAFTTSTM
+104 FSLGRSAFAFTASTM
-119 VISMCRMLAVVINA
+119 MISMCRMLAVVINA
-133 RAELNNPDNVYLLS
+133 RAELNNSENVYLFS
-147 TSMLSLGLSAALS
+147 TSALSLGLSAVLS
-160 ALYYSTT
+160 VLYVSTT

-186 VWVWPMALTALFIFI
+186 VWIWPMALTALFIFI
-201 LPQDPATVLV
+201 LPQDPATILV
-211 NRMQKISVLV
+211 NRMQKISILV

-257 VESRRYTEL
+257 VESRRYAEL

-283 MRVISGL
+283 LRVISGL

-298 LKVYLRQY
+298 LKTYLHQY
-306 ESEIGDAPT
+306 ESEIGDAPA

-331 LWAANKQIPIH
+331 LWASQKQIPIH
-342 WSLNLPDQ
+342 WNLNLPDQ
-350 LPLPEADLCMLL
+350 LSLPEADLCMLM

-368 ALLASESL
+368 ALLASENL
-376 PPEQRDVSVVCQ
+376 PPEERDVSVVCQ

-403 DGVLKRHGDTL
+403 DGTLKRHGDTL
-414 YSTRHSGCGTGLIS
+414 YSTRHSGCGMGLIS

-435 YNGQLTLDTENQT
+435 YNGQLTMSTENKT

>member
-1 MLFYT
+1 MNILLFA
-6 YIPIYSRL
+6 
-14 QGGTDVNVM
+14 
-23 LFIRYLFDFSIFFPT
+23 RYLADFSIFFPV
-38 ALLCI
+38 ALLCL
-43 APVRDHLK
+43 APVRSHMK
-51 SPKRSPLIALGVV
+51 FPKRSPLIALGIA
-64 AVCWLAFSV
+64 AVFWLAFSLF
-73 IGAAFGI
+73 GAVLGA
-80 NSNMLLWWEMLL
+80 NSNALLWWAMLL
-92 AFCLYRRALRDS
+92 AFLLYRCALSSS
-104 FSFGQPAFAFTTSTM
+104 FSFGQPAFVFTASTM

-133 RAELNNPDNVYLLS
+133 RAELNNPENVYLFS
-147 TSMLSLGLSAALS
+147 TSALSLGLSAVLS
-160 ALYYSTT
+160 VLYVSAT
-167 VSWIR
+167 VPWIR

-186 VWVWPMALTALFIFI
+186 VWIWPMALTALFIFI
-201 LPQDPATVLV
+201 LPQDPATILV

-257 VESRRYTEL
+257 VESRRYAEL

-283 MRVISGL
+283 LRVISGL

-298 LKVYLRQY
+298 LKTYLHQY
-306 ESEIGDAPT
+306 ESEIGDAPA

-331 LWAANKQIPIH
+331 LWASQKQIPIH
-342 WSLNLPDQ
+342 WNLNLPDQ
-350 LPLPEADLCMLL
+350 LPLPESDLCMLM

-368 ALLASESL
+368 ALLASENL
-376 PPEQRDVSVVCQ
+376 PPEERDVSVVCQ

-403 DGVLKRHGDTL
+403 DGTLKRHGDAL

-435 YNGQLTLDTENQT
+435 YNGQLTMSTENKT

>member
-1 MLFYT
+1 MLCF
-6 YIPIYSRL
+6 
-14 QGGTDVNVM
+14 
-23 LFIRYLFDFSIFFPT
+23 
-38 ALLCI
+38 

-51 SPKRSPLIALGVV
+51 FSKHFMPMVLGIA
-64 AVCWLAFSV
+64 AVFWLAFSLF
-73 IGAAFGI
+73 GAVLGA
-80 NSNMLLWWEMLL
+80 NSNALLWWAMLL
-92 AFCLYRRALRDS
+92 AFCLYQRALGFS
-104 FSFGQPAFAFTTSTM
+104 FSLGRSAFAFTASTM

-133 RAELNNPDNVYLLS
+133 RAELNNSENVYLFS
-147 TSMLSLGLSAALS
+147 TSALSLGLSAVLS
-160 ALYYSTT
+160 VLYVSTT
-167 VSWIR
+167 VPWIR

-186 VWVWPMALTALFIFI
+186 VWIWPMALTALFIFI
-201 LPQDPATVLV
+201 LPQDPATILV
-211 NRMQKISVLV
+211 NRMQKISILV

-257 VESRRYTEL
+257 VESRRYAEL

-283 MRVISGL
+283 LRVISGL

-298 LKVYLRQY
+298 LKTYLHQY
-306 ESEIGDAPT
+306 ESEIGDAPA

-331 LWAANKQIPIH
+331 LWASQKQIPIH
-342 WSLNLPDQ
+342 WNLNLPDQ
-350 LPLPEADLCMLL
+350 LSLPEADLCMLM

-368 ALLASESL
+368 ALLASENL
-376 PPEQRDVSVVCQ
+376 PPEERDVSVVCQ

-403 DGVLKRHGDTL
+403 DGTLKRHGDTL
-414 YSTRHSGCGTGLIS
+414 YSTRHSGCGMGLIS

-435 YNGQLTLDTENQT
+435 YNGQLTMSTGNKT

>member
-1 MLFYT
+1 M
-6 YIPIYSRL
+6 
-14 QGGTDVNVM
+14 
-23 LFIRYLFDFSIFFPT
+23 
-38 ALLCI
+38 
-43 APVRDHLK
+43 K
-51 SPKRSPLIALGVV
+51 SPKRSPLIALGIA
-64 AVCWLAFSV
+64 AVFWLAFSLF
-73 IGAAFGI
+73 GAVLGV
-80 NSNMLLWWEMLL
+80 NSNTLIWWAMLL
-92 AFCLYRRALRDS
+92 AFCLYRRVLSSA
-104 FSFGQPAFAFTTSTM
+104 FSLGRSAFAFTTSTM
-119 VISMCRMLAVVINA
+119 AISMCRMLAVVINA
-133 RAELNNPDNVYLLS
+133 RAELNNSENVYLFS
-147 TSMLSLGLSAALS
+147 TSALSLGLSAVLS
-160 ALYYSTT
+160 VLYVSTT
-167 VSWIR
+167 VPWIR

-186 VWVWPMALTALFIFI
+186 VWIWPMALTALFIFI
-201 LPQDPATVLV
+201 LPQDPATILV

-257 VESRRYTEL
+257 VESRRYAEL

-283 MRVISGL
+283 LRVISGL

-298 LKVYLRQY
+298 LKTYLHQY
-306 ESEIGDAPT
+306 ESEIGDAPA

-331 LWAANKQIPIH
+331 LWASQKQIPIH
-342 WSLNLPDQ
+342 WNLNLPDQ
-350 LPLPEADLCMLL
+350 LPLPESDLCMLM

-368 ALLASESL
+368 ALLASENL
-376 PPEQRDVSVVCQ
+376 PPEERDVSVVCQ

-403 DGVLKRHGDTL
+403 DGTLKRHGDAL

-435 YNGQLTLDTENQT
+435 YNGQLTMSTENKT

>member
-1 MLFYT
+1 MNILLFA
-6 YIPIYSRL
+6 
-14 QGGTDVNVM
+14 
-23 LFIRYLFDFSIFFPT
+23 RYLADFSIFFPV
-38 ALLCI
+38 ALLCL
-43 APVRDHLK
+43 APVRSHMK
-51 SPKRSPLIALGVV
+51 FPKRSPLIALGIA
-64 AVCWLAFSV
+64 AVCWLGFSLL
-73 IGAAFGI
+73 GAAFGI
-80 NSNMLLWWEMLL
+80 HSNTLLWWAMLL
-92 AFCLYRRALRDS
+92 AFLLYRCALSSS
-104 FSFGQPAFAFTTSTM
+104 FSFGQPAFAFTASTM

-133 RAELNNPDNVYLLS
+133 RAELNNPENVYLFS
-147 TSMLSLGLSAALS
+147 TSALSLGLSAALS
-160 ALYYSTT
+160 ALY
-167 VSWIR
+167 VSATAPWIR

-186 VWVWPMALTALFIFI
+186 VWIWPMALTALFIFI
-201 LPQDPATVLV
+201 LPQDPATILV
-211 NRMQKISVLV
+211 NRMQKISILA

-283 MRVISGL
+283 LRVISGL

-298 LKVYLRQY
+298 LKTYLHQY
-306 ESEIGDAPT
+306 ESEIGDAPA

-331 LWAANKQIPIH
+331 LWASQKQIPIH
-342 WSLNLPDQ
+342 WNLNLPDQ
-350 LPLPEADLCMLL
+350 LPLPESDLCMLM

-368 ALLASESL
+368 ALLASENL
-376 PPEQRDVSVVCQ
+376 PPEERDVSVVCQ

-403 DGVLKRHGDTL
+403 DGTLKRHGDAL

-435 YNGQLTLDTENQT
+435 YNGQLTMSTENKT

>member
-1 MLFYT
+1 MNILLFA
-6 YIPIYSRL
+6 
-14 QGGTDVNVM
+14 
-23 LFIRYLFDFSIFFPT
+23 RYLADFSIFFPV
-38 ALLCI
+38 ALLCL
-43 APVRDHLK
+43 APVRSHMK
-51 SPKRSPLIALGVV
+51 FPKRSPLIALGIA
-64 AVCWLAFSV
+64 AVFWLAFSLF
-73 IGAAFGI
+73 GAVLGA
-80 NSNMLLWWEMLL
+80 NSNALLWWAMLL
-92 AFCLYRRALRDS
+92 AFLLYRCALSSS
-104 FSFGQPAFAFTTSTM
+104 FSFGRPAFAFTTSTM

-133 RAELNNPDNVYLLS
+133 RAELNNSENVYLFS
-147 TSMLSLGLSAALS
+147 TSALSLGLSAVLS
-160 ALYYSTT
+160 VLYVSTT
-167 VSWIR
+167 VPWIR

-186 VWVWPMALTALFIFI
+186 VWIWPMALTALFIFI
-201 LPQDPATVLV
+201 LPQDPATILV

-283 MRVISGL
+283 LRVISGL

-298 LKVYLRQY
+298 LKTYLHQY
-306 ESEIGDAPT
+306 ESEIGDAPA

-331 LWAANKQIPIH
+331 LWASQKQIPIH
-342 WSLNLPDQ
+342 WNLNLPNQ
-350 LPLPEADLCMLL
+350 LPLPESDLCMLM

-368 ALLASESL
+368 ALLASENL
-376 PPEQRDVSVVCQ
+376 PPEERDVSVVCQ

-403 DGVLKRHGDTL
+403 DGTLKRHGDAL

-435 YNGQLTLDTENQT
+435 YNGQLTMSTENKT

>member
-1 MLFYT
+1 
-6 YIPIYSRL
+6 
-14 QGGTDVNVM
+14 M

-64 AVCWLAFSV
+64 AVCWLVFSI

-92 AFCLYRRALRDS
+92 AFCLYRRALGDS

-119 VISMCRMLAVVINA
+119 IISMCRMLAVVINA

-147 TSMLSLGLSAALS
+147 TSTLSLGLSAALS

-243 TLNLHLTQENQMLA
+243 TLTVHSQ
-257 VESRRYTEL
+257 YPYCFPL
-266 RTYME
+266 RD
-271 QTRHLRHDFRQH
+271 R
-283 MRVISGL
+283 SC
-290 TESGNLDA
+290 A
-298 LKVYLRQY
+298 L
-306 ESEIGDAPT
+306 
-315 LLCSNP
+315 
-321 AVDAIAGYYA
+321 
-331 LWAANKQIPIH
+331 
-342 WSLNLPDQ
+342 
-350 LPLPEADLCMLL
+350 
-362 GNLLEN
+362 
-368 ALLASESL
+368 
-376 PPEQRDVSVVCQ
+376 
-388 MLSPAMLG
+388 
-396 LIVENRY
+396 
-403 DGVLKRHGDTL
+403 
-414 YSTRHSGCGTGLIS
+414 
-428 VKSAVRK
+428 
-435 YNGQLTLDTENQT
+435 
-448 FRVHILLNL
+448 

>member
-1 MLFYT
+1 
-6 YIPIYSRL
+6 
-14 QGGTDVNVM
+14 
-23 LFIRYLFDFSIFFPT
+23 
-38 ALLCI
+38 
-43 APVRDHLK
+43 
-51 SPKRSPLIALGVV
+51 
-64 AVCWLAFSV
+64 
-73 IGAAFGI
+73 
-80 NSNMLLWWEMLL
+80 
-92 AFCLYRRALRDS
+92 
-104 FSFGQPAFAFTTSTM
+104 M

-133 RAELNNPDNVYLLS
+133 RAELNNSENVYLFS
-147 TSMLSLGLSAALS
+147 TSALSLGLSAVLS
-160 ALYYSTT
+160 VLYVSTT
-167 VSWIR
+167 VPWIR

-186 VWVWPMALTALFIFI
+186 VWIWPMALTALFIFI
-201 LPQDPATVLV
+201 LPQDPATILV
-211 NRMQKISVLV
+211 NRMQKISILV

-283 MRVISGL
+283 LRVISGL

-298 LKVYLRQY
+298 LKTYLHQY
-306 ESEIGDAPT
+306 ESEIGDAPA

-331 LWAANKQIPIH
+331 LWASQKQIPIH
-342 WSLNLPDQ
+342 WNLNLPDQ
-350 LPLPEADLCMLL
+350 LSLPESDLCMLM

-368 ALLASESL
+368 ALLASENL
-376 PPEQRDVSVVCQ
+376 PPEERDVSVVCQ

-403 DGVLKRHGDTL
+403 DGTLKRHGDTL
-414 YSTRHSGCGTGLIS
+414 YSTRHSGCGMGLIS

-435 YNGQLTLDTENQT
+435 YNGQLTMSTENKT

>member
-1 MLFYT
+1 MNILLFA
-6 YIPIYSRL
+6 
-14 QGGTDVNVM
+14 
-23 LFIRYLFDFSIFFPT
+23 RYLADFSIFFPV

-43 APVRDHLK
+43 APVRSHMK
-51 SPKRSPLIALGVV
+51 FPKRSPLIVLGIA
-64 AVCWLAFSV
+64 AVFWLAFSLF
-73 IGAAFGI
+73 GAVLGV
-80 NSNMLLWWEMLL
+80 NSNALLWWAMLL
-92 AFCLYRRALRDS
+92 AFCLYRRALGSS
-104 FSFGQPAFAFTTSTM
+104 FSLGRSAFAFTTSTM

-133 RAELNNPDNVYLLS
+133 RAELNNSENVYLFS
-147 TSMLSLGLSAALS
+147 TSALSLGLSAVLS
-160 ALYYSTT
+160 VLYVSTT
-167 VSWIR
+167 VPWIR

-186 VWVWPMALTALFIFI
+186 VWIWPMALTALFIFI
-201 LPQDPATVLV
+201 LPQDPATILV
-211 NRMQKISVLV
+211 NRMQKISILV

-283 MRVISGL
+283 LHVISGL

-298 LKVYLRQY
+298 LKTYLHQY
-306 ESEIGDAPT
+306 ESEIGDAPA

-331 LWAANKQIPIH
+331 LWASQKQISIH
-342 WSLNLPDQ
+342 WNLNLPDQ
-350 LPLPEADLCMLL
+350 LPLPESDLCMLM

-368 ALLASESL
+368 ALLASENL
-376 PPEQRDVSVVCQ
+376 PPEERDVSVVCQ

-403 DGVLKRHGDTL
+403 DGTLKRHGDML

-435 YNGQLTLDTENQT
+435 YNGQLTMSTENKT

>member
-1 MLFYT
+1 MLCF
-6 YIPIYSRL
+6 
-14 QGGTDVNVM
+14 
-23 LFIRYLFDFSIFFPT
+23 
-38 ALLCI
+38 

-51 SPKRSPLIALGVV
+51 SPKHFMLMALGTA
-64 AVCWLAFSV
+64 AVCWLGFSLL
-73 IGAAFGI
+73 GAAFGI
-80 NSNMLLWWEMLL
+80 RSNTLIWWEMLL
-92 AFCLYRRALRDS
+92 AFFLYRRALGSS
-104 FSFGQPAFAFTTSTM
+104 FSLGQPAFAFTTSTM

-133 RAELNNPDNVYLLS
+133 HAELHNSENVYLFS
-147 TSMLSLGLSAALS
+147 TSLLSLGLSVALS
-160 ALYYSTT
+160 ALYAFMT
-167 VSWIR
+167 VPWIR

-186 VWVWPMALTALFIFI
+186 VWIWPMALTALFVFI
-201 LPQDPATVLV
+201 LPEDPATVLV
-211 NRMQKISVLV
+211 NRMQQISILA

-257 VESRRYTEL
+257 IESRRYTEL

-283 MRVISGL
+283 LRVISGL
-290 TESGNLDA
+290 TENGNLDA
-298 LKVYLRQY
+298 LKTYLHQY

-315 LLCSNP
+315 LLCCNP

-331 LWAANKQIPIH
+331 LWASQKQIPIH
-342 WSLNLPDQ
+342 WNLNLPDQ
-350 LPLPEADLCMLL
+350 LPMPEADLCMLM

-368 ALLASESL
+368 ALLASENL
-376 PPEQRDVSVVCQ
+376 PPEERDVSVVCQ

-403 DGVLKRHGDTL
+403 DGTLKRHGDTL
-414 YSTRHSGCGTGLIS
+414 YSTRHAGCGTGLIS

-435 YNGQLTLDTENQT
+435 YNGQLTMDTENRF

>member
-1 MLFYT
+1 MLCF
-6 YIPIYSRL
+6 
-14 QGGTDVNVM
+14 
-23 LFIRYLFDFSIFFPT
+23 
-38 ALLCI
+38 

-51 SPKRSPLIALGVV
+51 FSKHFMPMVLGVA
-64 AVCWLAFSV
+64 AVFWLAFSLF
-73 IGAAFGI
+73 GAVLGA
-80 NSNMLLWWEMLL
+80 NSNALLWWAMLL
-92 AFCLYRRALRDS
+92 AFCLYQRALGFS
-104 FSFGQPAFAFTTSTM
+104 FSLGRSAFAFTASTM
-119 VISMCRMLAVVINA
+119 MISMCRMLAVVINA
-133 RAELNNPDNVYLLS
+133 RAELNNSENVYLFS
-147 TSMLSLGLSAALS
+147 TSALSLGLSAVLS
-160 ALYYSTT
+160 VLYVSTT

-186 VWVWPMALTALFIFI
+186 VWIWPMALTALFIFI
-201 LPQDPATVLV
+201 LPQDPATILV
-211 NRMQKISVLV
+211 NRMQKISILV

-257 VESRRYTEL
+257 VESRRYAEL

-283 MRVISGL
+283 LRVISGL

-298 LKVYLRQY
+298 LKTYLHQY
-306 ESEIGDAPT
+306 ESEIGDAPA

-331 LWAANKQIPIH
+331 LWASQKQIPIH
-342 WSLNLPDQ
+342 WNLNLPDQ
-350 LPLPEADLCMLL
+350 LSLPEADLCMLM

-368 ALLASESL
+368 ALLASENL
-376 PPEQRDVSVVCQ
+376 PPEERDVSVVCQ

-403 DGVLKRHGDTL
+403 DGTLKRHGDTL
-414 YSTRHSGCGTGLIS
+414 YSTRHSGCGMGLIS

-435 YNGQLTLDTENQT
+435 YNGQLTMDTENRS